1 METNIVP
8 ITKDLESEEF
18 KRLFDSPKQRAARAK
33 KMEALNRKREARI
46 HEEAKTLAL
55 SWILQGVAI
64 ALGGIGVGLLL
75 FLVF

>member
-1 METNIVP
+1 
-8 ITKDLESEEF
+8 
-18 KRLFDSPKQRAARAK
+18 
-33 KMEALNRKREARI
+33 MEALNRKREARI